1 MMERSGNNRG
11 AYDNGRNDASRGNV
25 PRSNHGGGNYDTRP
39 RQEASK
45 EIEPLK
51 LPEDYVDQAESVIRK
66 FDRIDEKTNKPAKT
80 ISTSKLRNLLSLASE
95 IYNVENKSTASRI
108 KAQSLA
114 RINQMRIRVAYECG
128 REAETK
134 SFVVE
139 AKILNYLKYLSQEH
153 DGSRE
158 ETIRFAHY
166 MEALV
171 AYHRYYDLKGKED

>member
-1 MMERSGNNRG
+1 MERNGNNRG
-11 AYDNGRNDASRGNV
+11 AFNNGRTDAYRDNAPRGNH
-25 PRSNHGGGNYDTRP
+25 SGGNYDTRP
-39 RQEASK
+39 RQ

-66 FDRIDEKTNKPAKT
+66 FAETDEKNNKQAKT

-95 IYNVENKSTASRI
+95 IYNVENKSADSRI

-134 SFVVE
+134 KFVLE
-139 AKILNYLKYLSQEH
+139 ARILNYLKYLSQEH

-158 ETIRFAHY
+158 EAIRFAHY

-171 AYHRYYDLKGKED
+171 AYHRYYGLKGKEE

>member
-1 MMERSGNNRG
+1 MAWNDNNRTSYGSGRSGGYGGNAPRSNFSGNNTG
-11 AYDNGRNDASRGNV
+11 A
-25 PRSNHGGGNYDTRP
+25 RP
-39 RQEASK
+39 RQEAPK
-45 EIEPLK
+45 EIAPLK
-51 LPEDYVDQAESVIRK
+51 IPEDYVDQAENVIQS
-66 FDRIDEKTNKPAKT
+66 FVGEDERTHRPIKT

-95 IYNVENKSTASRI
+95 IYNDENKLTASRI

-128 REAETK
+128 RDPETK
-134 SFVVE
+134 AFVLK
-139 AKILNYLKYLSQEH
+139 AKILNYLKYLSTEH

-171 AYHRYYDLKGKED
+171 AYHRYYDLKSKEE